1 MKEILIK
8 GYFNKNLGDDLF
20 FKLLASR
27 YEKYNFYMFINKENI
42 EINIKNLKLMK
53 KSFIHRIVN
62 FIFRKLT
69 ISYNFYEEKFLKKK
83 KIDTI
88 IEIGGSLFM
97 EFGKIS
103 SWKKMINFKEYE
115 IMKYTPN
122 YYILGANFGAYKTK
136 DFYDIHYN
144 FFKKCKDVSFREK
157 YSYDLFNSLPNIR
170 YNKDIIFSLNPNK
183 LYKEKEYILISVI
196 KPSRK
201 PETNKMDEEYYA
213 SIKKVI
219 LECLENSKKV
229 KLMSFCK
236 AEGDEEAIREIL
248 NLISKDKLSQIETYY
263 YSGNIEEALE
273 VIGKSEAIVATR
285 FHAMILGFVFRKKV
299 YPIAYSKKTTNVLE
313 DLNFQ
318 GNYCSFDDLKN
329 MSYTKII
336 ENKILDEETLES
348 AKKSAEKHFEK
359 LDLFFN

>member
-1 MKEILIK
+1 MVE
-8 GYFNKNLGDDLF
+8 
-20 FKLLASR
+20 R
-27 YEKYNFYMFINKENI
+27 YKKINFYVINDV
-42 EINIKNLKLMK
+42 EINDIKLRILTKNIIQKGINFLAKKLGISSNL
-53 KSFIHRIVN
+53 
-62 FIFRKLT
+62 
-69 ISYNFYEEKFLKKK
+69 YEERILVKE
-83 KIDTI
+83 KIDTVV
-88 IEIGGSLFM
+88 EIGGSLFM
-97 EFGKIS
+97 EVEEIFKY
-103 SWKKMINFKEYE
+103 KKRIKEKKYLINKLNL
-115 IMKYTPN
+115 N

-144 FFKKCKDVSFREK
+144 FFLKCKDVSFREK

-170 YNKDIIFSLNPNK
+170 YNKDIIFSLKPNK

-201 PETNKMDEEYYA
+201 PETNKMDEEYYN

-219 LECLENSKKV
+219 LECLENGKKV

-236 AEGDEEAIREIL
+236 AEGDEEAIKEIV
-248 NLISKDKLSQIETYY
+248 NLISEDKLSQIETYY
-263 YSGNIEEALE
+263 YSGNIDEALE
-273 VIGKSEAIVATR
+273 IIGKSEAIVATR

-336 ENKILDEETLES
+336 ENEILDEKTLES

-359 LDLFFN
+359 LDSFLKI